1 MSIKH
6 KLTRFIE
13 QPSGILDLIN
23 GTRPIHKY
31 YFLKIKEFTDKIN
44 TYIDIG
50 ANQGKLIEACRE
62 VFPESYIYAIE
73 PIKKHYDELS
83 KYKNITAF
91 NCGLWNENTFKIF
104 YYTQK
109 DDYESSFLK
118 PTSLDCNDIEK
129 DVKELKV
136 SVKRFD
142 SLPIKITRPCFV
154 KIDVEGA
161 EPNVLE
167 GMGKRLNEI
176 DFIQIE
182 QIHIAKNESKNI
194 ISKCI
199 KILEDHGFTGF
210 IQVGTT
216 YYKNGL
222 PSKSD
227 LIFFKEKM
235 LNESWFKN
243 KNE

>member
-1 MSIKH
+1 MNLKH
-6 KLTRFIE
+6 KITRFIE
-13 QPSGILDLIN
+13 QPSGIIDLIN

-31 YFLKIKEFTDKIN
+31 YFIKLKEFTDKIN

-50 ANQGKLIEACRE
+50 ANQGKLIDACRS
-62 VFPESYIYAIE
+62 VFPECYIYAIE
-73 PIKKHYDELS
+73 PIKKHYDTLS
-83 KYKNITAF
+83 KYKNITVF
-91 NCGLWNENTFKIF
+91 NCGLWNENTVKTF
-104 YYTQK
+104 YHTQK

-118 PTSLDCNDIEK
+118 PTSLDDNEMS
-129 DVKELKV
+129 DVKELKI

-142 SLPIKITRPCFV
+142 SLPIKITRPCFI

-161 EPNVLE
+161 EPYVLE
-167 GMGKRLNEI
+167 GMGERLNEI
-176 DFIQIE
+176 DFVQIE
-182 QIHIAKNESKNI
+182 QIHIAKNDSRNI

-235 LNESWFKN
+235 LEESWFK